1 MHRNGSANF
10 LPFTIRLR
18 YGFLNTACEFTR
30 SPFSGGLTGLVSHQ
44 DYRQALAPTRRRRK
58 WRAWE
63 KGRKDTL
70 NTFGVEEE
78 FFLLDGETGLP
89 AVPRGELLGL
99 GTHRLE
105 GEIQKEWLACQIE
118 FATGVCQSPQDG
130 LDQLRTFRRK
140 LASAA
145 QAEGLMAV
153 GLGAVP
159 AISTETATVTDTER
173 YQRIAQHMPGIAAEH
188 YLSGQH
194 IHVGIE
200 NREDGIVAMN
210 ALRPWL
216 PLLLAI
222 SANSPYWRAADTGFA
237 SWRTIQYR
245 RWSVQGI
252 PPAFKDSRDYDR
264 RLGRVL
270 ASDVV
275 LDSGHV
281 GWAMRLSENQPTVE
295 IRVADSQM
303 RAADSVLLAL
313 LVRGLV
319 DQAVKYPSRNR
330 EFDPEFLDIAF
341 WQAAKHGLDGPLLN
355 PWTSST
361 TSTEAFLQT
370 LLTHIE
376 PALRDSGDYEYVRQ
390 ELEETVR
397 RGNGARRQR
406 QAFAQGSLSELLQLA
421 RHELE
426 L

>member
-1 MHRNGSANF
+1 M
-10 LPFTIRLR
+10 
-18 YGFLNTACEFTR
+18 
-30 SPFSGGLTGLVSHQ
+30 
-44 DYRQALAPTRRRRK
+44 
-58 WRAWE
+58 
-63 KGRKDTL
+63 

-200 NREDGIVAMN
+200 NREEGIVAMN

-252 PPAFKDSRDYDR
+252 PPAFKDSRDYDQ

-295 IRVADSQM
+295 VRVADSQM